1 MGPTWGL
8 RGARQF
14 HLLETRSL
22 EVCSNQEERS
32 TVLSQQLLAQR
43 GFLCGL
49 LAGAWMSGGVW
60 RV

>member
-14 HLLETRSL
+14 HLLETWSL
-22 EVCSNQEERS
+22 GVCFNQEERS

-43 GFLCGL
+43 GFLCGP
-49 LAGAWMSGGVW
+49 LAGAWMSDGVW
-60 RV
+60 GV

>member
-22 EVCSNQEERS
+22 EVYFNQEERS

-43 GFLCGL
+43 GFCVVPWLVLG
-49 LAGAWMSGGVW
+49 
-60 RV
+60 